1 MLGGLGNFAN
11 LLKQAKS
18 FQENMQ
24 KMQETLAQQRHEA
37 DAGAGLVRAVVDGKG
52 ELVQIKIDPT
62 AAGDAEMLE
71 MLVVS
76 AVSAA
81 TRKAHESMKGEMS
94 KMTGGFNLPGLTEML
109 GASGS

>member
-1 MLGGLGNFAN
+1 MFGGLGNFAN

-24 KMQETLAQQRHEA
+24 KMQEFLAQQRHEA

-52 ELVQIKIDPT
+52 ELLQIKIDPGT
-62 AAGDAEMLE
+62 TGDVESLE

-81 TRKAHESMKGEMS
+81 TRKAHEAMKGEMA
-94 KMTGGFNLPGLTEML
+94 KMTGGLNLPGLSEML
-109 GASGS
+109 GASGQ

>member
-24 KMQETLAQQRHEA
+24 KMQETLAAQRYEA
-37 DAGAGLVRAVVDGKG
+37 DSGAGLVRAVVDGKG
-52 ELVQIKIDPT
+52 ELLQIKIDPKT
-62 AAGDAEMLE
+62 VTDVEMLE
-71 MLVVS
+71 TLVVS

-81 TRKAHESMKGEMS
+81 TRKAHEAMKGEMS
-94 KMTGGFNLPGLTEML
+94 KVTGGFNIPGLDQLL
-109 GASGS
+109 GASS